1 MKDLEK
7 NCKVAL
13 VQFEPVL
20 FDKAACTQKIID
32 YISYAG
38 GRDCDLIVFPEM
50 SIPGYPYGL
59 TFGFTVGAR
68 EEKGRVDWK
77 RYYDAS
83 VVVPGPETERI
94 AWAAKK
100 AGAYVSIGISERD
113 PVNGTLYNTNLIFG
127 PDGKIKAAH
136 RKIKP
141 TGAERVVW
149 GDANK
154 GYFPVVH
161 TPWGPIGSLICWES
175 YMPLAR
181 MVLYEKGVTIYIA
194 PNTNDNE
201 EWQNTIR
208 HIAIEGHCFVL
219 NSDLLFRKSS
229 YPEDLAR
236 AEEVERLEDVVCR
249 GGSCVVDPYGHYL
262 TEPVWDKEGII
273 YADLNMDD
281 VASSKMEFDAIGHYN
296 RPDIFDFRVVDR

>member
-1 MKDLEK
+1 
-7 NCKVAL
+7 
-13 VQFEPVL
+13 
-20 FDKAACTQKIID
+20 
-32 YISYAG
+32 
-38 GRDCDLIVFPEM
+38 
-50 SIPGYPYGL
+50 
-59 TFGFTVGAR
+59 
-68 EEKGRVDWK
+68 
-77 RYYDAS
+77 
-83 VVVPGPETERI
+83 
-94 AWAAKK
+94 
-100 AGAYVSIGISERD
+100 
-113 PVNGTLYNTNLIFG
+113 
-127 PDGKIKAAH
+127 
-136 RKIKP
+136 
-141 TGAERVVW
+141 
-149 GDANK
+149 
-154 GYFPVVH
+154 
-161 TPWGPIGSLICWES
+161 
-175 YMPLAR
+175 MPLAR

-208 HIAIEGHCFVL
+208 HIAIEGHCYVL